1 MEVELDVDE
10 LPPIRTCAKGHRST
24 FSVAAADGS
33 GAAICLT
40 CLSTLLSDPSSLSH
54 HVSYALSQLSVALLH
69 NRQLL
74 FCTCRPHL
82 LVPPLVRALA
92 ATGDRADDRLARQA
106 ADVITDLCNAAADD
120 HSYVVGEFVGRI
132 ADLLTSGCLLRQLYT
147 LHCFGVLLS
156 SHQNANPAAHI
167 GDKFSLFSNLLD
179 GLQLPSEEIRGEIFF
194 VLYKMSLL
202 QATPWDLI
210 YDDSVADSSA
220 TGERLL
226 HLSLEALLKSQSNDV
241 RMNCVAFLLVLTK
254 RGVFENFF
262 VHDQNN
268 IDVRETN
275 DSVQSNETSLP
286 TPLISLFADAIKGS
300 LLSSNTEV
308 QVGTLDLIFHFLSSD
323 MSCFGQI
330 QALLNENIADYVFEV
345 LRLSGNNDILIVPC
359 IQVLSLLANAVE
371 IFKERLA
378 IGFPTL
384 LFVLHYVAE
393 IPFHPVQSHVLKL
406 IWTCILNSPGIM
418 SISQAEEIAVT
429 LTEIFRRH
437 STGELGM
444 SPEAFTLACSTFVE
458 ILKSSSSFDIQK
470 LSSPIKEASRNA
482 ISSCT
487 KSHEY
492 SDLLLYS
499 LYLLK
504 EALLYSR
511 EEYTNPNSHKTDIEN
526 SIIETC
532 ETYLLPWL
540 QRVSFDGQHEEALLG
555 VLEIFHIILLKGSD
569 IKARK
574 FADMLASSSWFSLS
588 FGCLGLFP
596 SDHMKSRVYLMLSS
610 VIDKVLGTDF
620 GQAIRDAYMYLPSD
634 PLELIYLLGQKSLQD
649 INLVSCQ
656 HAALIILYVSS
667 LYGERLADENQML
680 ASIEQYILINSNSFS
695 CGITDSMMLTQL
707 VNLYGFVRGAPYG
720 YAIPYSPEAEKAVF
734 HLIAEKEWDLLVMRI
749 HPIALKWLFQQEE
762 IMKPMSQQVL
772 NFCKFYFSNKTQSC
786 VYLDGIQLLDI
797 QMIAGLV
804 VSGDS
809 YISSVLVSLLR
820 QQIEEGRED
829 DCICVLNVTAEVL
842 SIFPNVSDQ
851 FCLCSIA
858 DAFRSLHHSVHS
870 SEIFVS
876 CSLLVF
882 NVLYSASYRT
892 LSQDDDWLA
901 VTVEF
906 LEYLNP
912 KLASQSCS
920 QEDNVILGIFCLILH
935 HSTNKVLQEAAKAI
949 TLSSPL
955 VSLMDS
961 VVQTACSKGPALV
974 EHDEE
979 TALGESL
986 VFVLLLSFFSLESL
1000 HVIFEENMDWQ
1011 DFLEFSNEVHSLS
1024 VLGIACH
1031 DLCRLIHF
1039 GSSLIKLIASQCL
1052 VELLARISDQR
1063 IHQNYD
1069 LKCSF
1074 RYLESIMSV
1083 TEGFLF
1089 YEDINVARNC
1099 SICFGTILCWE
1110 KLGLQEKKAIK
1121 ETKWCRL
1128 VMEELAI
1135 ALTAPGLASRSFTNQ
1150 QKSAAHLAVSLL
1162 KLDQVPGWIKTLFN
1176 NSFISGI
1183 IKNISARN
1191 VTAEVVKLFRELMA
1205 KKYLSQE
1212 QVAALHH
1219 LFQICKKQVYKDSTN
1234 MQHVEE
1240 NSGKVVTAHDDIGKI
1255 CSMLIHIM
1263 LHKNLDCN
1271 DLQIEHKK
1279 LLDEIEIFFQESSR
1293 Q

>member
-69 NRQLL
+69 NRHLL

-106 ADVITDLCNAAADD
+106 ADVIADLCNAAADD
-120 HSYVVGEFVGRI
+120 HWYVVGEFVGRI
-132 ADLLTSGCLLRQLYT
+132 ADLLASGCLLRQLYT

-202 QATPWDLI
+202 QATPWDDI

-241 RMNCVAFLLVLTK
+241 RMNCV
-254 RGVFENFF
+254 
-262 VHDQNN
+262 
-268 IDVRETN
+268 
-275 DSVQSNETSLP
+275 
-286 TPLISLFADAIKGS
+286 
-300 LLSSNTEV
+300 
-308 QVGTLDLIFHFLSSD
+308 
-323 MSCFGQI
+323 
-330 QALLNENIADYVFEV
+330 
-345 LRLSGNNDILIVPC
+345 GNNDILIVPC

-406 IWTCILNSPGIM
+406 IWTCILNCPGIM
-418 SISQAEEIAVT
+418 SISQAEEIAVS

-444 SPEAFTLACSTFVE
+444 SSEAFTLACSTFVE

-470 LSSPIKEASRNA
+470 LSLLIKEASRNA

-555 VLEIFHIILLKGSD
+555 VFENFHIILLKGSD

-680 ASIEQYILINSNSFS
+680 ASIEQYILIKSNSFS

-734 HLIAEKEWDLLVMRI
+734 RLIAEKEWDLLVMRI

-876 CSLLVF
+876 CSRLVF

-949 TLSSPL
+949 ILSSPL

-1121 ETKWCRL
+1121 GTKWCRL

-1150 QKSAAHLAVSLL
+1150 QKSAAHIAVSLL

-1191 VTAEVVKLFRELMA
+1191 VTAEVVKLFTELMA

-1219 LFQICKKQVYKDSTN
+1219 LFQICRKQVYKDSTN

-1279 LLDEIEIFFQESSR
+1279 LLDEIEIFFQQSSR

>member
-241 RMNCVAFLLVLTK
+241 RMNCV
-254 RGVFENFF
+254 
-262 VHDQNN
+262 
-268 IDVRETN
+268 
-275 DSVQSNETSLP
+275 
-286 TPLISLFADAIKGS
+286 
-300 LLSSNTEV
+300 
-308 QVGTLDLIFHFLSSD
+308 
-323 MSCFGQI
+323 
-330 QALLNENIADYVFEV
+330 
-345 LRLSGNNDILIVPC
+345 GNNDILIVPC